1 MAERRF
7 VADCPL
13 RVICMAVVYDA
24 FGDCVSAPVQ
34 LQRYE
39 QLKAELCAQR
49 ERERADQVQAA
60 REDSLWALEPR

>member
-1 MAERRF
+1 M
-7 VADCPL
+7 
-13 RVICMAVVYDA
+13 ICMAVVYDA

>member
-24 FGDCVSAPVQ
+24 FGECVSAPVQ

-49 ERERADQVQAA
+49 ERADQVQAA
-60 REDSLWALEPR
+60 HEDSLWALEPR